1 MNNSNLKD
9 GFLPGTTSM
18 KLVELLFEL
27 EHVADDHDL
36 TVMHSF
42 FHSKSWHGCS
52 KLKST
57 TQISQ
62 NKFLYIKC

>member
-1 MNNSNLKD
+1 MNNSNLKG
-9 GFLPGTTSM
+9 GFPPGTTSL
-18 KLVELLFEL
+18 KLVEFYEL

-42 FHSKSWHGCS
+42 YHSKSWHGYS